1 MCSKVDFN
9 FDVVTINEDTST
21 LVEPS
26 KSHENKPMWKAIIF
40 GKKGLE
46 KMFDDDYT
54 SLHSQFNVELN
65 HLDLISIEV
74 HIALIST
81 KQLPPT

>member
-1 MCSKVDFN
+1 
-9 FDVVTINEDTST
+9 
-21 LVEPS
+21 
-26 KSHENKPMWKAIIF
+26 
-40 GKKGLE
+40 
-46 KMFDDDYT
+46 MFDDDYT